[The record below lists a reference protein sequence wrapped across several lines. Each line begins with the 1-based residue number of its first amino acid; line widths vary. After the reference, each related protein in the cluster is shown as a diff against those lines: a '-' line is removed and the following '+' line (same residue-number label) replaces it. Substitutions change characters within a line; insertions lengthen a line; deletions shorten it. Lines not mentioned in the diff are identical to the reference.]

1 MSREKVAP
9 LPDRSAMTR
18 RSPPGKTEPVRA
30 SSALVLAPH
39 YDDEV
44 LGCGGLVTQL
54 ASRGAVVR
62 VLFLSD
68 SGGAVP
74 VAAEREAYSLR
85 RRQEA
90 DEAAEVLALAGVDHL
105 GLPDGNLEQHL
116 EMLVEGMSR
125 ALLSQRPELLLVPS
139 PLEVSA
145 DHRAAFAAL
154 HRLLG
159 SLRHEDPL
167 EPLMRDLRI
176 LTYEINHP
184 QSPDLLVDISD
195 QVKIIERAMACY
207 GSQLE
212 QHDYLGACLGLSKF
226 RTLTL
231 PSGVEAAEAYC
242 QLICEDFQ
250 TRSLARLTAELGGVP
265 ELLPVN
271 EGPLI
276 SVIVRTKDRPE
287 LLVEALASL
296 AASTYRRVEVVVV
309 NDGGQ
314 RPSVTEELPFPL
326 EIVDLETN
334 RGRSGA
340 ANAGVAVARG
350 EFVAF
355 LDDDDLFDP
364 EHLATLADAVGAV
377 GVRVAY
383 TDAAVGVYELGQG
396 TGWHCVERRLPYS
409 RDFDREL
416 LLFDNY
422 IPFNTLLIER
432 RLFDRV
438 GEFDENLPFFED
450 WDFLIRLAAETPF
463 HHLARATCEYR
474 HFRGGN
480 HHILGDSPRRR
491 ADFLAMKARVIRK
504 HALAG
509 ADDQGYALAQTI
521 DKLRAEGVAEHEE
534 GDRLRSELNALH
546 QEFHQLN
553 GKLVGL
559 EAHQRVVE
567 ESENRTRSDLRQR
580 DDELLE
586 LKQHVREL
594 DALLAT
600 RAEDIAEQSATLR
613 RTYDEIERLNK
624 LIQAMES
631 SRAWRLHVWLQRR
644 KP

>member
-314 RPSVTEELPFPL
+314 RPSVTEELPFHWRL
-326 EIVDLETN
+326 SISRRTAV
-334 RGRSGA
+334 GR
-340 ANAGVAVARG
+340 
-350 EFVAF
+350 E
-355 LDDDDLFDP
+355 P
-364 EHLATLADAVGAV
+364 QTLALPSRAVSLSPFLM
-377 GVRVAY
+377 
-383 TDAAVGVYELGQG
+383 TMIFS
-396 TGWHCVERRLPYS
+396 TPS
-409 RDFDREL
+409 ISL
-416 LLFDNY
+416 LWQ
-422 IPFNTLLIER
+422 TLLGPWEC
-432 RLFDRV
+432 
-438 GEFDENLPFFED
+438 GSP
-450 WDFLIRLAAETPF
+450 TPTPLWVF
-463 HHLARATCEYR
+463 T
-474 HFRGGN
+474 
-480 HHILGDSPRRR
+480 S
-491 ADFLAMKARVIRK
+491 
-504 HALAG
+504 
-509 ADDQGYALAQTI
+509 
-521 DKLRAEGVAEHEE
+521 
-534 GDRLRSELNALH
+534 S
-546 QEFHQLN
+546 
-553 GKLVGL
+553 
-559 EAHQRVVE
+559 
-567 ESENRTRSDLRQR
+567 
-580 DDELLE
+580 
-586 LKQHVREL
+586 VRE
-594 DALLAT
+594 
-600 RAEDIAEQSATLR
+600 RAGIVSSAVFPTVAISIENCYFLTTTFRSTLCLSSV
-613 RTYDEIERLNK
+613 DSSIES
-624 LIQAMES
+624 AS
-631 SRAWRLHVWLQRR
+631 SMRICRFSRIGIS
-644 KP
+644 

>member
-1 MSREKVAP
+1 MSRDQIAP
-9 LPDRSAMTR
+9 APDRSGMKR
-18 RSPPGKTEPVRA
+18 RSPPGNTERVRA
-30 SSALVLAPH
+30 GSALVLAPH

-54 ASRGAVVR
+54 ASSGAVVR

-68 SGGAVP
+68 SGGTSLAP
-74 VAAEREAYSLR
+74 AEREAYSR
-85 RRQEA
+85 RRQQEA
-90 DEAAEVLALAGVDHL
+90 KEAAKVLAVVGADHL

-116 EMLVEGMSR
+116 EKLAEGMSK

-154 HRLLG
+154 HRLLS
-159 SLRHEDPL
+159 SLRPGDALAPL
-167 EPLMRDLRI
+167 ARDLRI
-176 LTYEINHP
+176 LAYEINHP
-184 QSPDLLVDISD
+184 QTPDLLVDISD
-195 QVKIIERAMACY
+195 QVKILEGAMACY

-231 PSGVEAAEAYC
+231 PPGTEAAEAYC
-242 QLICEDFQ
+242 RLDCDDFQ

-265 ELLPVN
+265 ELLIVN

-287 LLVEALASL
+287 LLAEALASL

-314 RPSVTEELPFPL
+314 RPTVSEEFSLPL

-334 RGRSGA
+334 RGRAGA
-340 ANAGVAVARG
+340 ANAGLAVARG
-350 EFVAF
+350 DYVAF

-364 EHLATLADAVGAV
+364 EHLATLVDVVGAA
-377 GVRVAY
+377 GVAVAY

-396 TGWHCVERRLPYS
+396 SGWHCIERRLPYS

-432 RLFDRV
+432 RLLGRV
-438 GEFDENLPFFED
+438 GEFDEKLPFFED

-463 HHLARATCEYR
+463 HHLAQATCEYR

-491 ADFLAMKARVIRK
+491 ADFLEMKARVIRK

-509 ADDQGYALAQTI
+509 DNGKEYALAQTI

-534 GDRLRSELNALH
+534 GDRLRRELAALH

-553 GKLVGL
+553 GKLAGF
-559 EAHQRVVE
+559 EAHQRVLE
-567 ESENRTRSDLRQR
+567 ESEHRTRADLRQR
-580 DDELLE
+580 DNEILE

-594 DALLAT
+594 DALLVT
-600 RAEDIAEQSATLR
+600 RTKDIGEQSATLR

-631 SRAWRLHVWLQRR
+631 SRAWRLHVWLQRH